1 MACDT
6 PQERR
11 ACLVE
16 LYRELG
22 PDHEC
27 PLAETRT
34 NVVFGMGNA
43 DADLMFVG
51 EAPGAEEDRQGR
63 PFVGRAGKLLDQL
76 LGEIGLERSQVFIA
90 NVLKCRP
97 PGNRD
102 PLPEEIEECSP
113 HLLRQIELI
122 QPKLLCTLGNFAT
135 KLLSGSP
142 TGIMRCH
149 GQPQRREIAGL
160 SLTLYPMCH
169 PAAALRGDNVLNL
182 MREDFARIPGLLDEA
197 TAAAAPPEPQAAP
210 ELGPGLPRPEPTGT
224 GGHGGNGAAANG
236 DSPVSDEERLA
247 DQLDL
252 FE

>member
-6 PQERR
+6 PEERR

-22 PDHEC
+22 PDHQC

-51 EAPGAEEDRQGR
+51 EAPGAEENRQGR
-63 PFVGRAGKLLDQL
+63 PFVGRAGKLLDEL
-76 LGEIGLERSQVFIA
+76 LAEIGMERSQVFIA

-113 HLLRQIELI
+113 HLFRQIELI
-122 QPKLLCTLGNFAT
+122 RPNLLCTLGNFAT
-135 KLLSGSP
+135 KLLSGSS

-169 PAAALRGDNVLNL
+169 PAAALRGDNVLKL

-197 TAAAAPPEPQAAP
+197 AAAAAPPAPQGAP
-210 ELGPGLPRPEPTGT
+210 ELGPELPGPGT
-224 GGHGGNGAAANG
+224 AGHATTEGNGAGAGNGAVAAA
-236 DSPVSDEERLA
+236 EQRLA